1 MQGLS
6 TARDR
11 GDPVGADGLMGQR
24 SARAALIYLH
34 AREERGRAIADGIDK
49 MVISVTNV
57 GDRWAGRLPRQTS
70 RPPRAR
76 RAIGRTEWHATGS
89 QACWPSTCDDA
100 KSVLPAQT
108 FGAGDGD
115 RTRTTSLE
123 GWGSTI
129 ELRPLAP
136 VTRVRAQA

>member
-89 QACWPSTCDDA
+89 QACWPSTCDDLKA
-100 KSVLPAQT
+100 FYQRKRSERATGIEPAQPAWKA
-108 FGAGDGD
+108 GALPLSYA
-115 RTRTTSLE
+115 R
-123 GWGSTI
+123 
-129 ELRPLAP
+129 LRP
-136 VTRVRAQA
+136 